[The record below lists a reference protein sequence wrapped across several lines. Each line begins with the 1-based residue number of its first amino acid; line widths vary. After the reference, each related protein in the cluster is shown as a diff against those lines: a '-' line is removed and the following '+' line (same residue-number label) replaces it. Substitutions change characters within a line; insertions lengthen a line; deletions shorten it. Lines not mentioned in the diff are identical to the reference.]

1 MVRSGFPTENL
12 MHVLKYNN
20 NKQISNDKSIIKN
33 WRIRMTVENPKTVNT
48 DDE

>member
-1 MVRSGFPTENL
+1 MY
-12 MHVLKYNN
+12 VLKYNN